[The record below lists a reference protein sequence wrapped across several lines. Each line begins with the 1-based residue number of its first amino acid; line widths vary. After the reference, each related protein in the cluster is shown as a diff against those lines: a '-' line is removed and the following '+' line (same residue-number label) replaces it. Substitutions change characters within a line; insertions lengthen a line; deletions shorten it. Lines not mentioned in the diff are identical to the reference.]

1 MGNQIQNEFSKFQ
14 ELCNAEREYN
24 IDAIN
29 AIGDLMVS
37 LADLFDSLGGNSEDL
52 DFRKGKE
59 FVDKL
64 VIELNKIK
72 DIGLGDLQCDKPE
85 SSKLLL
91 KLWMNL
97 LFLLRKLVL
106 IKSKN
111 NLVLTSP
118 SSSVNDFLL
127 LLSYYYIILL
137 CNESVLF

>member
-1 MGNQIQNEFSKFQ
+1 MG
-14 ELCNAEREYN
+14 ELCSAEREYN

-64 VIELNKIK
+64 VLELNKIK
-72 DIGLGDLQCDKPE
+72 DIGLETCNVINLE

-97 LFLLRKLVL
+97 PFLLRKLVWT
-106 IKSKN
+106 KSKN

-127 LLSYYYIILL
+127 LLSYYYFILL